1 MNFTRLACFVNII
14 YLAIFIAIC
23 QSKMYNKIELHAA
36 KINTEETKVDVNL
49 VLFKKDGSSKN
60 FPLPSS
66 ITVIGRRHDCDLCIP
81 LMVVSRRHCQLS
93 QNNEAV
99 RIRDLDSKGGTYL
112 NGKRISEAT
121 VQAGDYI
128 TIGPLTF
135 LLQIDGEP
143 AKIVPPQQA
152 RAPSPSKKPPEPK
165 APAEDLSG
173 SFPELEID
181 DSDSFLAELE
191 DI

>member
-1 MNFTRLACFVNII
+1 
-14 YLAIFIAIC
+14 
-23 QSKMYNKIELHAA
+23 
-36 KINTEETKVDVNL
+36 VDANL
-49 VLFKKDGSSKN
+49 VLFKKDGSQKN
-60 FPLPSS
+60 FPLPSD
-66 ITVIGRRHDCDLCIP
+66 ITVIGRRHDCDLCVP

-93 QNNEAV
+93 QNDEALK
-99 RIRDLDSKGGTYL
+99 IRDLDSRSGTFL

-135 LLQIDGEP
+135 LVQIGGEP
-143 AKIVPPQQA
+143 AKIVPPQQPA
-152 RAPSPSKKPPEPK
+152 KTPSPKKPSAPKSPATAPS
-165 APAEDLSG
+165 D
-173 SFPELEID
+173 SFPELELD

>member
-1 MNFTRLACFVNII
+1 M
-14 YLAIFIAIC
+14 
-23 QSKMYNKIELHAA
+23 
-36 KINTEETKVDVNL
+36 DVNL
-49 VLFKKDGSSKN
+49 VLFKKDGSKKN
-60 FPLPSS
+60 FSLPSN
-66 ITVIGRRHDCDLCIP
+66 ITIVGRRHDCDLCIP
-81 LMVVSRRHCQLS
+81 LMVVSRRHCRLS
-93 QNNEAV
+93 QNKESLKV
-99 RIRDLDSKGGTYL
+99 HDLDSRGGTFL

-121 VQAGDYI
+121 VQAGDYL

-135 LLQIDGEP
+135 LMQIDGEP
-143 AKIVPPQQA
+143 KKAVPPQKPKA
-152 RAPSPSKKPPEPK
+152 TPTPKKAPEPK

>member
-1 MNFTRLACFVNII
+1 
-14 YLAIFIAIC
+14 
-23 QSKMYNKIELHAA
+23 
-36 KINTEETKVDVNL
+36 VDANL
-49 VLFKKDGSSKN
+49 VLFKKNGSQKN
-60 FPLPSS
+60 FPLPSD

-93 QNNEAV
+93 QNADALK
-99 RIRDLDSKGGTYL
+99 IRDLESKAGTFL

-135 LLQIDGEP
+135 LLQIGGEP
-143 AKIVPPQQA
+143 AEIVPPKQSGKTPSQQKPPA
-152 RAPSPSKKPPEPK
+152 PKSPEAAPS
-165 APAEDLSG
+165 D

-181 DSDSFLAELE
+181 DSDSFLDELE
-191 DI
+191 NL